1 MLLRAFVLQAWADA
15 VVGSSWMYDDA
26 TSNTKAG
33 QTMARVAAWT
43 RELMAAHVKTQF
55 LRFSAEQV
63 KRMLQERAEA
73 ERTSI
78 VEEFESIKDDDERG
92 AVLFMKQFRIG
103 RWGRGENIRKLDA
116 DQFEFEIEQRH
127 KMGIVDPAVEPTN
140 AAVDLGG
147 GPQDFGLG
155 DGLGPA
161 EDGYNMNHLAA
172 GDDY

>member
-1 MLLRAFVLQAWADA
+1 M
-15 VVGSSWMYDDA
+15 S
-26 TSNTKAG
+26 
-33 QTMARVAAWT
+33 AWT

-55 LRFSAEQV
+55 MRFSGEQI
-63 KRMLQERAEA
+63 KRVLQERAEA

-103 RWGRGENIRKLDA
+103 RWGRGENIRRLDA

-127 KMGIVDPAVEPTN
+127 KMGIVDPAVEPTATT
-140 AAVDLGG
+140 AAPG

-161 EDGYNMNHLAA
+161 EDGYEMGQGAA